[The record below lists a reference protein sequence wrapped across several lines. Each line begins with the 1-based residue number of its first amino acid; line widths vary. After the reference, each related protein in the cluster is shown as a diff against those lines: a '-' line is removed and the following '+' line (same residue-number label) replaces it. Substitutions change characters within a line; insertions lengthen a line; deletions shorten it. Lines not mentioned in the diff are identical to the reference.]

1 MLNAKRLALPAMG
14 LLLLLVGLIGNA
26 TAADPQSSVGPQ
38 ASTPTEVTL
47 GSSES
52 WECILNQFDV
62 TANLAAG
69 ESAAA
74 NGRIE
79 FFLNRFPEAVGD
91 IVEVTGNTSPMKMT
105 NGFAVVNT
113 NADGQ
118 ATATLV
124 ATRPG
129 DTDVTAFAPGIQ
141 DSSAHK
147 AFGVVHWMD
156 GCPEFPVDAENPFG
170 TPHPMTVSVMN
181 VSDGSPVQ
189 GATVRWTIVDDE
201 PNARFAN
208 APEDSN
214 EIVTTTDAAGE
225 ASVTLEQVDVVL
237 GDNSVLIEVLTPDGK
252 TMFSH
257 TMRKQWKSAILDIQV
272 MGSSQIG
279 LLAEAEFD
287 ISVTNNGNF
296 DATGTE
302 LVATLPAGMEFVSAT
317 EGGTESSSVVTWD
330 LGTIEIGA
338 TKSVKLTTTGVRVG
352 EQVITYGAVSAEGLS
367 DDDSSTTEV
376 IPGGLEVTKAGANQV
391 AIGSEVTYTI
401 DVTSTGTGSNT
412 GVQLVDTIPGGM
424 SFVSS
429 DPEGS
434 LTGSN
439 LSIQLG
445 TMNPLEKNTISVVLQ
460 ANEAGEWTNEVRV
473 TSNEG
478 ATDSAEATTTIVQPE
493 LSITKTGPET
503 ALLNENFDYTI
514 EVSNIGD
521 GSAAN
526 TTIVDTLPDGVDHV
540 SSSPAGTVSEDGRT
554 VTWEIGTLNPAGTS
568 TVTLTVVGT
577 TAGAKN
583 NSATASADTAP
594 VASPAQATTT
604 ILVPAITVEKTGR
617 TAMFVGNQ
625 VTYTLTATN
634 SGEAPLTGVT
644 ISDTFA
650 SGMSYVASSPEGTVS
665 EDGSTVTWDVG
676 DLAVGEESIVT
687 LTLQGD
693 ETGTMTNTASATA
706 TEDASSEAVLEV
718 AILAAPGATIAIT
731 DSLDPVREGEQTVF
745 TVTVSNQGRSPM
757 TEVSVAVAVPAQFTI
772 DSAAEVLDEG
782 ETMDEDAEPK
792 ATIDGATVTY
802 NHGEAL
808 ATGDEFSFTI
818 TVTANDLGDG
828 EIRMDTV
835 TTATLTYA
843 EFTEAVSTDEGTTV
857 IEQ

>member
-14 LLLLLVGLIGNA
+14 LLLLVVGLIGNA
-26 TAADPQSSVGPQ
+26 TAADPKSSTSPQ
-38 ASTPTEVTL
+38 ASTPTMVSLSPE
-47 GSSES
+47 ES
-52 WECILNQFDV
+52 WNCILNQHDV

-69 ESAAA
+69 EAAAA

-79 FFLNRFPEAVGD
+79 FFLNRFPDAVGD

-105 NGFAVVNT
+105 NDFAIVNT
-113 NADGQ
+113 NSDGQ

-141 DSSAHK
+141 DSGAHK
-147 AFGVVHWMD
+147 VFGVVHWVD
-156 GCPEFPVDAENPFG
+156 GCPSFPGDAENPFG
-170 TPHPMTVSVMN
+170 TPHPMTVSVVN

-189 GATVRWTIVDDE
+189 GSSVRWTIVDDD

-208 APEDSN
+208 ASEESN
-214 EIVTTTDAAGE
+214 DIATTTNASGE

-272 MGSSQIG
+272 TGSSQIG

-296 DATGTE
+296 DATGTT
-302 LVATLPAGMEFVSAT
+302 LVATLPAGMEFLSASD
-317 EGGTESSSVVTWD
+317 GGTESSSVVTWD
-330 LGTIEIGA
+330 LGTIEIDG
-338 TKSVKLTTTGVRVG
+338 TKAVKLTTTGVRVG
-352 EQVITYGAVSAEGLS
+352 EQTITYNAVSAEGLS
-367 DDDSSTTEV
+367 DDDSSMTEV
-376 IPGGLEVTKAGANQV
+376 IPGGLEVTKEGPAQV
-391 AIGSEVTYTI
+391 DIGSEVTYTI
-401 DVTSTGTGSNT
+401 EVTSTGTGSNT
-412 GVQLVDTIPGGM
+412 GVKLVDTIPDGM

-429 DPEGS
+429 DPEGT
-434 LTGSN
+434 LTGDN

-445 TMNPLEKNTISVVLQ
+445 TKNPLEKTTISVVLQ
-460 ANEAGEWTNEVRV
+460 ANEAGEKVNEVRA

-478 ATDSAEATTTIVQPE
+478 ATASDEATTAVVQPE
-493 LSITKTGPET
+493 LTITKTGPET
-503 ALLNENFDYTI
+503 ALLNASFDYTI
-514 EVSNIGD
+514 EVSNVGD
-521 GSAAN
+521 GAARN
-526 TTIVDTLPDGVDHV
+526 TTVVDTLPAGMEHV
-540 SSSPAGTVSEDGRT
+540 SSDPAGTVSEDGST
-554 VTWEIGTLNPAGTS
+554 VTWSIGDLNPGDSS
-568 TVTLTVVGT
+568 TITLTVVGR
-577 TAGAKN
+577 TAGAMVN
-583 NSATASADTAP
+583 TAVATADMAAAETQVQTSTA
-594 VASPAQATTT
+594 

-617 TAMFVGNQ
+617 TAIFVGNQ

-650 SGMSYVASSPEGTVS
+650 SGMSYVESSPEGTVS
-665 EDGSTVTWDVG
+665 EDGSTVTWEVG
-676 DLAVGEESIVT
+676 DLAVGDVSTVT

-693 ETGTMTNTASATA
+693 EAGTMTNTASATA
-706 TEDASSEAVLEV
+706 NEDASSESVLDV

-782 ETMDEDAEPK
+782 ETVDEDAEPK

-843 EFTEAVSTDEGTTV
+843 EFTEPVSTDEGTTV

>member
-26 TAADPQSSVGPQ
+26 TAADPQSSVSPQ
-38 ASTPTEVTL
+38 ASTPTSVML
-47 GSSES
+47 GSNES

-69 ESAAA
+69 EAATA

-79 FFLNRFPEAVGD
+79 FFLNRFPDAVGD

-105 NGFAVVNT
+105 NAFAVVNT
-113 NADGQ
+113 NSDGQ

-141 DSSAHK
+141 DKGAHK
-147 AFGVVHWMD
+147 SFGVVHWVD
-156 GCPEFPVDAENPFG
+156 GCPSFPGDAENPFG
-170 TPHPMTVSVMN
+170 TPHPMTVSVIN

-189 GATVRWTIVDDE
+189 GSSVRWTIVDDD

-208 APEDSN
+208 ASEESN
-214 EIVTTTDAAGE
+214 DIVTTTNASGE
-225 ASVTLEQVDVVL
+225 ATVTLEQVDVVL

-272 MGSSQIG
+272 TGSSQIG

-296 DATGTE
+296 DATGTT
-302 LVATLPAGMEFVSAT
+302 LVATLPAGMEFLSASD
-317 EGGTESSSVVTWD
+317 GGTESSSVVTWD
-330 LGTIEIGA
+330 LGTIEIDGTRA
-338 TKSVKLTTTGVRVG
+338 VKLTTTGVRVG
-352 EQVITYGAVSAEGLS
+352 EQTITYNAVSAEGLS
-367 DDDSSTTEV
+367 DDDSSMTEV
-376 IPGGLEVTKAGANQV
+376 IPGGLEVTKEGPAQV
-391 AIGSEVTYTI
+391 DIGSEVTYTI
-401 DVTSTGTGSNT
+401 EVTSTGTGSNT
-412 GVQLVDTIPGGM
+412 GVKLVDTIPDGM

-429 DPEGS
+429 DPEGT
-434 LTGSN
+434 LTGDN

-445 TMNPLEKNTISVVLQ
+445 TKNPLEKTTISVVLQ
-460 ANEAGEWTNEVRV
+460 ANEAGEKVNEVRA

-478 ATDSAEATTTIVQPE
+478 ATASDEATTSVVQPE

-503 ALLNENFDYTI
+503 ALLNASFDYTI

-521 GSAAN
+521 GAARN
-526 TTIVDTLPDGVDHV
+526 TTVVDTLPAGMEHV
-540 SSSPAGTVSEDGRT
+540 SSDPAGTVSEDGST
-554 VTWEIGTLNPAGTS
+554 VTWSIGDLNPGDSS
-568 TVTLTVVGT
+568 TITLTVVGR
-577 TAGAKN
+577 TAGAMVN
-583 NSATASADTAP
+583 TAAATADMAAAETQAQTSTA
-594 VASPAQATTT
+594 

-617 TAMFVGNQ
+617 TAIFVGNQ

-634 SGEAPLTGVT
+634 SGEAPLSGVT

-650 SGMSYVASSPEGTVS
+650 SGMSYVESSPEGTVS
-665 EDGSTVTWDVG
+665 EDGSTVTWEVG
-676 DLAVGEESIVT
+676 DLEVGDVSTVT

-693 ETGTMTNTASATA
+693 EAGTMTNTASATA
-706 TEDASSEAVLEV
+706 NEDASSESVLEV

-731 DSLDPVREGEQTVF
+731 DSLDPVREGEETVF

-772 DSAAEVLDEG
+772 NSAAEVLDEG
-782 ETMDEDAEPK
+782 ETVDEDAEPK